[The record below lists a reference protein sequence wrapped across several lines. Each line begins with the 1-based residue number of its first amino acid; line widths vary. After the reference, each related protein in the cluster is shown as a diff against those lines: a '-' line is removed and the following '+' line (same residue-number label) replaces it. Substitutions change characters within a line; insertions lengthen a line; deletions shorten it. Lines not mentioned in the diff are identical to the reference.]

1 VAIDEAAVELRR
13 ERRDMLAQDQL
24 PPQRERERERDRQ
37 RQGERTLRK
46 ALEPGVVFFGVDR
59 CL

>member
-24 PPQRERERERDRQ
+24 PPQRERERETDRDR
-37 RQGERTLRK
+37 ES
-46 ALEPGVVFFGVDR
+46 ALCAR
-59 CL
+59 L

>member
-24 PPQRERERERDRQ
+24 PPQRERERDRQ

>member
-24 PPQRERERERDRQ
+24 PPQRERERERETDRD
-37 RQGERTLRK
+37 RES
-46 ALEPGVVFFGVDR
+46 ALCAR
-59 CL
+59 L